1 MDQKR
6 TEFIAVGT
14 ELLLGQIANTNA
26 QWFSKQLAAYGF
38 NMFHHTVVG
47 DNLQR
52 VKDVFMQAQERSD
65 VVIVSGGLGPTE
77 DDLTREAFQAL
88 SNLSLIYDDD
98 AMEKISTFYKKQSLE
113 MTNNNKRQARIFKN
127 AKVLQNKQGM
137 APGMLVT
144 YKDVLWIFLPGVP
157 TEMKQIATDE
167 VFPYLIRQMSA
178 YEMIESRVLKCIGIG
193 ESTLEEELI
202 DVIEQQDNPTIA
214 LLSENDG
221 ITIRL
226 TVKAANKEQAEN
238 KLNQMSQLIYERVGQ
253 YIYGSG
259 NDTIERKIIQL
270 LENKGYTIS
279 AAESLTGGAFTNT
292 LIKEA
297 GASNVCPG
305 SIISYGTNIKQDV
318 LQISHEIIEQHGV
331 VSESC
336 AVEMAKQVSKR
347 MDTTLGISFT
357 GVAGPSTIEGKE
369 VGTTFISI
377 YANNEQKM
385 VRKFI
390 FSGDRQSIQK
400 KASMKGF
407 ELLYH
412 YLME

>member
-77 DDLTREAFQAL
+77 DDLTREAFQEMSKL
-88 SNLSLIYDDD
+88 SFIYDEE
-98 AMEKISTFYKKQSLE
+98 AMEKISSFYKKQSLE
-113 MTNNNKRQARIFKN
+113 MTNNNKRQARIFEN
-127 AKVLQNKQGM
+127 ATVLQNKQGM
-137 APGMLVT
+137 APGMFVT

-157 TEMKQIATDE
+157 AEMKQIATDE
-167 VFPYLIRQMSA
+167 VFPYLIQQMSA
-178 YEMIESRVLKCIGIG
+178 YEIIESRVLKCIGIG
-193 ESTLEEELI
+193 ESTLEEELR
-202 DVIEQQDNPTIA
+202 DVIVKQDNPTIA

-226 TVKAANKEQAEN
+226 TVKAANEEEAES
-238 KLNQMSQLIYERVGQ
+238 KLDQMSQLIYERVGQ
-253 YIYGSG
+253 YMYGSG
-259 NDTIERKIIQL
+259 DDIIERKIIQL

-292 LIKEA
+292 LIKQA

-318 LQISHEIIEQHGV
+318 LKVSHKIIEQHGV
-331 VSESC
+331 VSELC
-336 AVEMAKQVSKR
+336 AVEMAKQVRKR

-377 YANNEQKM
+377 YANNEPIVTQKF
-385 VRKFI
+385 V

-407 ELLYH
+407 ELLY
-412 YLME
+412 YSLNK